1 MLSARVTRSMHTEIR
16 RLEKRK
22 AVLLEDLGAIQ
33 DALADVNGQIERL
46 LAIAGE
52 PKKDAESE
60 TPPA

>member
-1 MLSARVTRSMHTEIR
+1 MHTEIR